1 MSSQPTS
8 QVSNSNS
15 KTTSS
20 AATSSRQ
27 QVSNSRGNPQL
38 QEEWCDEDGEFE
50 LEEDD
55 INQTEQSI
63 DAKQGSSGSIEQN
76 VDDNEGDNT
85 FSNQK
90 KSLIDYN
97 SSYKADDVK
106 SPNNQVSSSPSLLQN
121 ADANE
126 NDNFRK
132 TKYGR
137 KVQRPVLFTPETKKS
152 QSDTKK
158 RSSTNKSSGKRPRRL
173 SNVSHNLTSPNS
185 QQSSPQ
191 SVSTPKLSQNV
202 SHITL
207 PEVEIKIEHE
217 LEQAVADDVVCIL
230 CHDGSS
236 PKHNRIVL
244 CDKCDTPY
252 HQQCHKPSVEDRVVE
267 IPDAEWMCSKCDD
280 LRERK
285 RRKLDATSVSGLNSS
300 GSSRYSREIS
310 GDGLTEEQKIA
321 YLSSLPQRVLIDLI
335 LIAEKLHPDL
345 PLYPA
350 DVKEK
355 VANNAYSMSD
365 RSHSMSNDPRV
376 LAISTSLPHQP
387 FLSQISIPQ
396 QPPRQSSLQP
406 TQNYQSSINNNNL
419 SRAHLPAV
427 GIDLPS
433 YEEMIVQALAS
444 IANPDGSAPRNIF
457 DWMNSTY
464 PLHKNFRA
472 SASQAL
478 QKAVKKG
485 RVFRIG
491 TVYKNN
497 PSYRPTKRTRRYFKR
512 PNSNEPSGQDGIY
525 EIAVRLD
532 DNENFPSVHDI
543 EERNP
548 SLTSSAISS
557 PPPNAISNGHTTVTS
572 PEAHSPLDEMPNKV
586 VSVMINEPSSLGS
599 IVSKQSIISP
609 VIGRST
615 SSLSSTINIQPD
627 LPSTLLPPPIQP
639 TLPSL
644 SSVAP
649 YFGYGGNKQN
659 PMYST
664 FSFTPTQTGGYNTG
678 LPSLHNTSLS
688 RDHESVQGSGNSSSS
703 THLQ

>member
-1 MSSQPTS
+1 MTSQPTS
-8 QVSNSNS
+8 QVSNLNN
-15 KTTSS
+15 KTNFS
-20 AATSSRQ
+20 ATTSSRQ

-63 DAKQGSSGSIEQN
+63 DVKQGSSGSIAHN

-90 KSLIDYN
+90 QSLIDYN
-97 SSYKADDVK
+97 NSHKADDAK
-106 SPNNQVSSSPSLLQN
+106 SLNNQVSLSPSPLSQN

-126 NDNFRK
+126 NDNFQK

-173 SNVSHNLTSPNS
+173 SSVSHNLTSPNS
-185 QQSSPQ
+185 QQCTPQ
-191 SVSTPKLSQNV
+191 SVSSPKLSQNV
-202 SHITL
+202 SHNNL
-207 PEVEIKIEHE
+207 PEVKINIEQE
-217 LEQAVADDVVCIL
+217 LDQAVADDVVCIL

-236 PKHNRIVL
+236 PKLNRIVL

-267 IPDAEWMCSKCDD
+267 ISDAEWICSKCDD

-285 RRKLDATSVSGLNSS
+285 RRKVDVTSVIGLNPSV
-300 GSSRYSREIS
+300 SSRYSREIS

-365 RSHSMSNDPRV
+365 RSRSTSNDPRV
-376 LAISTSLPHQP
+376 LAISTSLPHQS
-387 FLSQISIPQ
+387 FMSQISIPQ
-396 QPPRQSSLQP
+396 QQLQQSSLQP
-406 TQNYQSSINNNNL
+406 LQNYQPSSINNNNL

-485 RVFRIG
+485 RVYRIG

-497 PSYRPTKRTRRYFKR
+497 PTYRPAKTDSH
-512 PNSNEPSGQDGIY
+512 NGQDGIY
-525 EIAVRLD
+525 EIAVRLG
-532 DNENFPSVHDI
+532 DNENFPSVHDM

-548 SLTSSAISS
+548 SLTSSALSS

-586 VSVMINEPSSLGS
+586 VSVMINEPSSSLGS
-599 IVSKQSIISP
+599 IISNQSIISP
-609 VIGRST
+609 IIGRIA
-615 SSLSSTINIQPD
+615 SLSSTINNQPD
-627 LPSTLLPPPIQP
+627 LPSTLLPPPVQP

-644 SSVAP
+644 SSVGP

-664 FSFTPTQTGGYNTG
+664 FSFTPPPTGGYNTG
-678 LPSLHNTSLS
+678 LPSLHSTSLS
-688 RDHESVQGSGNSSSS
+688 RDHEKVQGSGTSSSPTGA